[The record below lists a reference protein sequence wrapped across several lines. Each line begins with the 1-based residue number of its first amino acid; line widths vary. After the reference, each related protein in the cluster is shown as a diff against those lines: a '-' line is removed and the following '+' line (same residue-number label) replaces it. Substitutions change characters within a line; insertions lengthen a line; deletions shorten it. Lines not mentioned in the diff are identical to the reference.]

1 MEKLN
6 KKILLISLLLA
17 AITTLLVFNYL
28 SKSPAKVAAVEK
40 TRVYVAAKDMPELHE
55 ITEDDISEVSI
66 PSDMVS
72 PGSCRDKA
80 QIAGKIVREPI
91 YKGEQI
97 LAERLLDIEK
107 AIMSYRIP
115 DGKRAVSININ
126 EQIAVSGLL
135 RPGDH
140 VDIAVSIE
148 REELDDAGTKTVF
161 PRTTSIILQ
170 DIEVLALGQ
179 DMTLPDDK
187 LNELPRTITLAV
199 KPVEVEKL
207 VYASEFGII
216 RIALRGS
223 GDNSKINTIGTTRKN
238 LR

>member
-17 AITTLLVFNYL
+17 AITTLLVFNYI
-28 SKSPAKVAAVEK
+28 SKSPTKVAAVEK
-40 TRVYVAAKDMPELHE
+40 TKVYVAAKDLPELHK
-55 ITEDDISEVSI
+55 ITEGDIEEASI
-66 PSDMVS
+66 PYDMVN
-72 PGSCRDKA
+72 PASCRDLG
-80 QIAGKIVREPI
+80 QITGKIVRQPI

-97 LAERLLDIEK
+97 LTERLLDIEK
-107 AIMSYRIP
+107 AILSYRIP
-115 DGKRAVSININ
+115 EGKRALSININ
-126 EQIAVSGLL
+126 EQIAVSGLV

-140 VDIAVSIE
+140 VDVAVSFE
-148 REELDDAGTKTVF
+148 REDFDNGETVKVY

-187 LNELPRTITLAV
+187 LTELPRTITLAV
-199 KPVEVEKL
+199 KPAEVEKL
-207 VYASEFGII
+207 VYASEFGSI

-223 GDNSKINTIGTTRKN
+223 GDDSSINSTGTTREN
-238 LR
+238 FR